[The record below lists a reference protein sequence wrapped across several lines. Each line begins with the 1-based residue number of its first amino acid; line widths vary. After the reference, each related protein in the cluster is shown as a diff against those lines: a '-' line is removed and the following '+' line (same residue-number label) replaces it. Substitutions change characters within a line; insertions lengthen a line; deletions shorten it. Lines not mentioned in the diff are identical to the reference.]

1 MRQVHASMILASAL
15 VLPAAAQS
23 TWHVD
28 VNAPPPGN
36 GSAASPYTAIQYA
49 IDQPTTLAG
58 DTILVAPGVYVGS
71 ITDSAKPGIHLRSSG
86 GPAVTELRPGPPFP
100 GNATALLFGSTI
112 EGFTL
117 TGNSST
123 HVNGG
128 ALNIDS
134 GLAKRCVVRD
144 NPGFGVFS
152 YGATVRDC
160 TIVGNGRGV
169 HMDCFTSV
177 SMRNTIVWGNGI
189 NVKVG
194 CLGYQ
199 ADYCAGGLPLPTGG
213 VGNLVGDPGLW
224 AFQGAE
230 HLLAP
235 GSPCIDHGDPSS
247 PPDPDG
253 SPADIGA
260 IPFAPEFDPIPSVF
274 CTAKTTSLGC
284 VPQIGFQGHATFN
297 GNAPFSVTAT
307 QFHPG
312 SPGLLFYGP
321 GAHFLPFQGAWHCV
335 EFPPKRVGS
344 QVAGGSGLCGGT
356 YDFDFAAHLAGGAA
370 SFVVPGAT
378 LACQWWSRD
387 PADPTGFGTTLSNAL
402 LFSVV
407 P

>member
-1 MRQVHASMILASAL
+1 MRRIAASIVLASAL
-15 VLPAAAQS
+15 VLPAAAQT

-28 VNAPPPGN
+28 VNAVPPGN
-36 GSAASPYTAIQYA
+36 GSVASPYTNIQYA
-49 IDQPTTLAG
+49 IDQPTTLVG
-58 DTILVAPGVYVGS
+58 DTILVAPGVYVGQ
-71 ITDSAKPGIHLRSSG
+71 INDKLRNGIHLRSSG
-86 GPAVTELRPGPPFP
+86 GPAVTELRPGPPP
-100 GNATALLFGSTI
+100 HANATALLEGSTI

-117 TGNSST
+117 TGNTSS
-123 HVNGG
+123 HLNGG
-128 ALNIDS
+128 ALNTT
-134 GLAKRCVVRD
+134 GLATRCVVRD
-144 NPGFGVFS
+144 NPGIGVFS
-152 YGATVRDC
+152 YNATLRDC

-169 HMDCFTSV
+169 HMDCFTGV
-177 SMRNTIVWGNGI
+177 VMRNTIVWGNGI
-189 NVKVG
+189 DVHVG

-199 ADYCAGGLPLPTGG
+199 ADYCAGGLPQPTGG
-213 VGNLVGDPGLW
+213 VGNIVGDPGMW
-224 AFQGAE
+224 AFPGAE

-235 GSPCIDHGDPSS
+235 GSPCIDAGDPSS

-260 IPFAPEFDPIPSVF
+260 IPFDPEFDPIPSVF

-297 GNAPFSVTAT
+297 GSAPFTVSAT

-335 EFPPKRVGS
+335 EFPPRRVGVQLAS
-344 QVAGGSGLCGGT
+344 GSGLCGGT
-356 YDFDFAAHLAGGAA
+356 YTFDFSAHLAGGAA
-370 SFVVPGAT
+370 PFVVPGST